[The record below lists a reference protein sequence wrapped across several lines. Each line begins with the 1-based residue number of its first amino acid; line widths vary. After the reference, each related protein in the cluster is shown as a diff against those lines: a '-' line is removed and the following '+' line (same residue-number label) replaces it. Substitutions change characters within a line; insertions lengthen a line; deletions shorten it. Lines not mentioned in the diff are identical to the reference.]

1 MFNYEDVKVK
11 FTGEGNR
18 VDFDRVVYERNTN
31 TLKEMPDKEIVKLV
45 YELRTSTAEQIR
57 NIISKKFNINPGKVD
72 QRIKKLVALRLITR
86 YQFAIN
92 SNGQTIKTANMYM
105 LDVNGKNWLE
115 GEDMID
121 VEWNQKDNL
130 AINAHQEVFF
140 GRLVTNELISKY
152 LLNCSTFY
160 SYEIKPRIKFD
171 MNGKEGYIRPNAV
184 INFGKKD
191 KQVHFLVYAVRKYE
205 GWEKDFKQ
213 TLVYLEDLY
222 RYFKPGKQLKQEPI
236 LTFIC
241 ESDSHLKE
249 CYQILEKSQV
259 PQTYTVYT
267 TDKLI
272 DENEPANS
280 IAIVKRSDNGNI
292 VIEYPELKQ
301 LR

>member
-1 MFNYEDVKVK
+1 MFNYEDVKVQ

-18 VDFDRVVYERNTN
+18 IDFDRVVHERNCN
-31 TLKEMPDKEIVKLV
+31 TLRDVPDKEIVKLV

-57 NIISKKFNINPGKVD
+57 SIISKKFGVKPGKVD
-72 QRIKKLVALRLITR
+72 ERLKKLVALRLITR
-86 YQFAIN
+86 YQFIIN
-92 SNGQTIKTANMYM
+92 TKGQSVKTANMYM
-105 LDVNGKNWLE
+105 LDINGKNWLE
-115 GEDMID
+115 GEEMMD

-130 AINAHQEVFF
+130 AINAHQEIFF
-140 GRLVTNELISKY
+140 ARLITNELITKY
-152 LLNCSTFY
+152 YLNCSTFY
-160 SYEIKPRIKFD
+160 NYKVKPRIKFD
-171 MNGKEGYIRPNAV
+171 KNGTEGYIRPNAV
-184 INFGKKD
+184 VNFGKKD
-191 KQVHFLVYAVRKYE
+191 KQVHFLIYSIRKVD
-205 GWEKDFKQ
+205 GWEEDFKK
-213 TLVYLEDLY
+213 TLTYIEDLY

-249 CYQILEKSQV
+249 VYQILEKSQV
-259 PQTYTVYT
+259 PLTYTVYT

-280 IAIVKRSDNGNI
+280 IAIVKRSENGNI